1 MIDSKINGD
10 IVVVVLKT
18 KVVKVME
25 IMLLAITSFNGGD
38 QIKMLIKIYN
48 LLKMNIKYS
57 KSSLAFDH
65 YLKRFTIVY
74 FSIARC
80 EENLEMTNKMRPSVA
95 LQNHRE
101 AIREI
106 ALRHRVNNV
115 HVFGSALHD
124 LILQKFK
131 LN

>member
-1 MIDSKINGD
+1 LIDSKINGD

-25 IMLLAITSFNGGD
+25 TMLLAITSFNGGD

-65 YLKRFTIVY
+65 YPKY
-74 FSIARC
+74 
-80 EENLEMTNKMRPSVA
+80 
-95 LQNHRE
+95 
-101 AIREI
+101 
-106 ALRHRVNNV
+106 
-115 HVFGSALHD
+115 
-124 LILQKFK
+124 
-131 LN
+131 